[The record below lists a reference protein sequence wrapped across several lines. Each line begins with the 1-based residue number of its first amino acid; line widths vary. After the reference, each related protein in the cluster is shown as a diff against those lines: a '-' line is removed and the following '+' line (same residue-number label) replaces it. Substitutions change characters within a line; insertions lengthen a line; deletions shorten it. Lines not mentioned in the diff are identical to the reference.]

1 VNKGTGSPQ
10 EEPLI
15 NLSIA
20 RDVVGATEGT
30 RLAEDPTFKAAVVA
44 AAIRNDSDLA
54 ARLKNLASAAA
65 LQNIVSPDVF
75 PGPVEIPSGELALGT
90 AIHAGELQG
99 RIGLSLA
106 TIARGPVIL
115 TGMCGS
121 GKTTLLFSML
131 ATLGKSK
138 VPFLLIDPE
147 DQGPVLISML
157 GADNVGIINFWELPL
172 APFAIPGVTLGK
184 TPTAEIANAA
194 KIYYPRLVARFANQW
209 VGIGGANELVQI
221 IDEQFPKALAS
232 GRWPTW
238 GEITAAVRAR
248 LSAFRNNRRA
258 EYLQG
263 LLNRLEG
270 LGRALPGINCRS
282 SGIMEYI
289 LRKPLIIR
297 TRGLENTAQT
307 FLIELLLSNAGFLLE
322 RDLGSYDGS
331 APRLVVPV
339 EEANL
344 LTSDKGLPSGPLLE
358 TVVTSGRKR
367 GLVPV
372 MVTQGLGQ
380 MSPHIVGNSHTRV
393 AFCLPDP
400 VSRRVLGGAL
410 LLTPDRDKAIATLPR
425 RRFVVSCN
433 SWGAEPLMV
442 EADETIWPP
451 FPGEVEILGWCD
463 RTLKEFSWEPAEPE
477 GLPRSVMQAAAPN
490 TAAAPSPHPDDRPFL
505 TPVALE
511 VLGDIASHVDTAGR
525 RAFRLSL
532 SEPDE
537 SLSRK
542 ELFTHG
548 LIEEFPER
556 IGKGK
561 RFFTLTAKGEELARA
576 HGFKIHTYKSGPIH
590 EFIITSITAK
600 VCSTPGWSVLRDGIT
615 FNDVQLDA
623 LLCGP
628 CGWRVG
634 VQVNH
639 NSNISPEAANLAK
652 LTGAA
657 IDRILA
663 VCTSKQKT
671 ARLIKKLA
679 GLGVRVPG
687 KVIVMDFDSFDG
699 AKDVKVFVGGNQET
713 Q

>member
-1 VNKGTGSPQ
+1 VNKGTGGFQ
-10 EEPLI
+10 EEPAL
-15 NLSIA
+15 NLSLA
-20 RDVVGATEGT
+20 RDVVESAEGT
-30 RLAEDPTFKAAVVA
+30 RLAEDPAFKAAVMA
-44 AAIRNDSDLA
+44 AALRNDSDLA

-75 PGPVEIPSGELALGT
+75 PGPDEIPSGELSLGR
-90 AIHAGELQG
+90 AIHANELG
-99 RIGLSLA
+99 GAVGLSLS
-106 TIARGPVIL
+106 TLARGPVIL

-131 ATLGKSK
+131 ATLGRAK
-138 VPFLLIDPE
+138 VPFLLLDPE
-147 DQGPVLISML
+147 DQGPILISQL
-157 GADNVGIINFWELPL
+157 GAENVGIVNFWELPL

-184 TPTAEIANAA
+184 TPESETVKAA
-194 KIYYPRLVARFANQW
+194 KVFYPRLIARFANQW
-209 VGIGGANELVQI
+209 VGIGGINELVQI
-221 IDEQFPKALAS
+221 VDEHFQRALAS

-238 GEITAAVRAR
+238 GEITAAVRGR
-248 LSAFRNNRRA
+248 HSAFRRSRRA
-258 EYLQG
+258 EYLEG

-270 LGRALPGINCRS
+270 LGRSLPGIKCRS
-282 SGIMEYI
+282 SAIIEYI

-297 TRGLENTAQT
+297 TRGLENSAQA
-307 FLIELLLSNAGFLLE
+307 FLIELLLNGAGFMLE
-322 RDLGSYDGS
+322 RELGSYDGR

-339 EEANL
+339 EEANVM
-344 LTSDKGLPSGPLLE
+344 TSDKGLPNGPLLQ

-380 MSPHIVGNSHTRV
+380 MSPQIVGNSHTRL

-400 VSRRVLGGAL
+400 NSRRVLGGTFN
-410 LLTPDRDKAIATLPR
+410 LTPDRDRTIATLPR
-425 RRFVVSCN
+425 RRYVVSCN

-442 EADETIWPP
+442 EADETIWPA
-451 FPGEVEILGWCD
+451 FPSEVEILNWCEQ
-463 RTLKEFSWEPAEPE
+463 TLKEFSWEEAEPE
-477 GLPRSVMQAAAPN
+477 EQGGAATRPHATNATAPAV
-490 TAAAPSPHPDDRPFL
+490 TGTDERPFL
-505 TPVALE
+505 TPPALA
-511 VLGDIASHVDTAGR
+511 VLGDIAGNVDTAGS

-532 SEPDE
+532 SKPDE
-537 SLSRK
+537 SLARK

-561 RFFTLTAKGEELARA
+561 RFFTLTAKGEELAKA
-576 HGFKIHTYKSGPIH
+576 HGFKIHTYKSGPVH

-600 VCSTPGWSVLRDGIT
+600 VCSTPGWSVLREGIT

-628 CGWRVG
+628 CGWRAG
-634 VQVNH
+634 IQVNH

-657 IDRILA
+657 LDRILA

-671 ARLIKKLA
+671 ARLIKILA
-679 GLGVRVPG
+679 SLGVKVPG
-687 KVIVMDFDSFDG
+687 KVIVMDFDSFEA
-699 AKDVKVFVGGNQET
+699 AKDVKQFVA
-713 Q
+713 